1 MRHVQLREIAPRT
14 RVSYLAWV
22 RRLHEAMPARDITTL
37 TEGEV
42 LDFLIALRHERELKD
57 STINQAACA
66 LRCFFR
72 YDLGRDWK
80 AWSKIKIRREEQLPN
95 VLSREE
101 VGKFLAAARVGRFRA
116 MFTLM
121 YHCGLRLGEV
131 IRLVSPATSTA
142 RAACC
147 AWWVAR
153 APRTARFPSP
163 TRCWAACAP
172 SGSSTAIP
180 NGCFPR
186 RTRLDDHGRHPGAGP
201 APVGKSLERLGRAG
215 RHARHGALAGLDK
228 RHGKRPVTCHTLRHC
243 FATHLLDAG
252 VSIRLVSQ
260 YLGHSS
266 LKPTLVYL
274 HLTEVSESA
283 AREVI
288 ASVPGS
294 HTTAPCRWGLTRS
307 CGTIGGILPAATIAS
322 SRRRPSPGGA
332 GRDVLPH
339 PGAGRAHL
347 ALRLPPPPC
356 PLRLSQLQPPLL
368 SAVRRARPA
377 IRN

>member
-1 MRHVQLREIAPRT
+1 MLAGAMKTKHTKQTRNKSTRQNHNAALASLEWYQEFVRHVELREIAPRT

-22 RRLHEAMPARDITTL
+22 SRLHTAKSGCDVTAL

-42 LDFLIALRHERELKD
+42 LDFLIALRHERELRD

-72 YDLGRDWK
+72 DHLGRDWK
-80 AWSKIKIRREEQLPN
+80 AWNKIKIRREEQLPN
-95 VLSREE
+95 VLSRGE
-101 VGKFLAAARVGRFRA
+101 VARFLGAVRVGRFRA

-131 IRLVSPATSTA
+131 IRLKPGHIDGSRRVLRVVGGKGAKDREIPISDALLGRL
-142 RAACC
+142 RAFWKAHRNPE
-147 AWWVAR
+147 WM
-153 APRTARFPSP
+153 F
-163 TRCWAACAP
+163 
-172 SGSSTAIP
+172 
-180 NGCFPR
+180 
-186 RTRLDDHGRHPGAGP
+186 P
-201 APVGKSLERLGRAG
+201 APGRGWMTTGGTLAQALHRSENHLSDSAVQAAMRATVLSLGW
-215 RHARHGALAGLDK
+215 DK

-288 ASVPGS
+288 AKFPG
-294 HTTAPCRWGLTRS
+294 L
-307 CGTIGGILPAATIAS
+307 
-322 SRRRPSPGGA
+322 
-332 GRDVLPH
+332 
-339 PGAGRAHL
+339 
-347 ALRLPPPPC
+347 
-356 PLRLSQLQPPLL
+356 
-368 SAVRRARPA
+368 
-377 IRN
+377 

>member
-1 MRHVQLREIAPRT
+1 MFMLAGAMKANHTKQTRNKSTRQNHNAALASREWYQEFVRHVELREIAPRT

-22 RRLHEAMPARDITTL
+22 RRLHTAMPGQDITAL

-72 YDLGRDWK
+72 DHLGRDWK
-80 AWSKIKIRREEQLPN
+80 AWKKIKIRREEQLPN

-101 VGKFLAAARVGRFRA
+101 VARFLAAVRVGRFRA

-131 IRLVSPATSTA
+131 IRLKPGHIDGSRRVLRVVGGKGAKDREIPISDALLGRL
-142 RAACC
+142 RAFWKAHRNPE
-147 AWWVAR
+147 WM
-153 APRTARFPSP
+153 F
-163 TRCWAACAP
+163 
-172 SGSSTAIP
+172 
-180 NGCFPR
+180 
-186 RTRLDDHGRHPGAGP
+186 P
-201 APVGKSLERLGRAG
+201 APGRGWMTTGGTLAQALHRSENHLSDSAAQAAMRATVLSLGW
-215 RHARHGALAGLDK
+215 DK
-228 RHGKRPVTCHTLRHC
+228 RHGKRPITCHTLRHC

-288 ASVPGS
+288 AKFPG
-294 HTTAPCRWGLTRS
+294 L
-307 CGTIGGILPAATIAS
+307 
-322 SRRRPSPGGA
+322 
-332 GRDVLPH
+332 
-339 PGAGRAHL
+339 
-347 ALRLPPPPC
+347 
-356 PLRLSQLQPPLL
+356 
-368 SAVRRARPA
+368 
-377 IRN
+377 